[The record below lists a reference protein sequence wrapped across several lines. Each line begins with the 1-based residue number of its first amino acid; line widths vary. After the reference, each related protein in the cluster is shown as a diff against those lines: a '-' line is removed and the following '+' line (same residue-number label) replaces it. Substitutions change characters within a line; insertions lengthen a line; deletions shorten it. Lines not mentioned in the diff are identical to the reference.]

1 MNRYPPKNII
11 KHLRDESNFMCS
23 IKNCSVPY
31 LEYHHFDPPWH
42 VENHHNANGM
52 IALCPIHHRQADGGA
67 WTTKQ
72 FHELKKHNSVIDRE
86 EILGRFNYLRNEF
99 MLYAGGN
106 FYYKNRY
113 AEIGLGKKRLVWF
126 ENVDEGFKALNIEL
140 FDQDQRTYFR
150 VENNSWKIAKHIK
163 DVECPPNGK
172 SLKVNFTNGN
182 LVKISFLE
190 IPDVDSL
197 VSKVGNFHSSNLL
210 RDLPITLVS
219 VGLKLKEYKINF
231 QADKLLLGTNTI
243 KGLLSCDN
251 SVGLWLSTD

>member
-1 MNRYPPKNII
+1 
-11 KHLRDESNFMCS
+11 
-23 IKNCSVPY
+23 
-31 LEYHHFDPPWH
+31 
-42 VENHHNANGM
+42 
-52 IALCPIHHRQADGGA
+52 
-67 WTTKQ
+67 
-72 FHELKKHNSVIDRE
+72 
-86 EILGRFNYLRNEF
+86 

-231 QADKLLLGTNTI
+231 QADKLLWELI
-243 KGLLSCDN
+243 Q
-251 SVGLWLSTD
+251 